1 MNLKE
6 AAEKYKVLK
15 DQIKAL
21 KDQQTELQKEFDE
34 IRLKI
39 IPDLMEE
46 QGVGT
51 VTFKGVGRVQLA
63 GDLNVSIPAD
73 KREEAYDWLEKHG
86 HGDIIKPGVHPSTL
100 KGFVKEALREG
111 EELPEDIF
119 RTHLFTRA
127 SVVKA

>member
-6 AAEKYKVLK
+6 AAERYKDLR
-15 DQIKAL
+15 DQIKDL
-21 KDQQTELQKEFDE
+21 KDRQAELQKEFDE
-34 IRLKI
+34 IRFNT
-39 IPDLMEE
+39 IPDLMDEM
-46 QGVGT
+46 GVGT
-51 VTFKGVGRVQLA
+51 ITFKEVGRIQLA

-86 HGDIIKPGVHPSTL
+86 HGDIVKPGVHPSAL

-119 RTHLFTRA
+119 RMHLFTRA